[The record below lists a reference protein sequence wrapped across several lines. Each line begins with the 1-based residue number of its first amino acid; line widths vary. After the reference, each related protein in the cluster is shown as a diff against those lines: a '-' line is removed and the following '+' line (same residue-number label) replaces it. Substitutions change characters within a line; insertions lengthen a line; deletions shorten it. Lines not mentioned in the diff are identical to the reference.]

1 MIRWEYR
8 TLTLRISRSKSKMPG
23 FFNRGELIRQVD
35 PDSVNALNEIGAEGW
50 ELVSV
55 SPLEFGTYGGGD
67 GYAAAFFKRS
77 MEWHQPQPDGAA

>member
-1 MIRWEYR
+1 MAHWEYR

-35 PDSVNALNEIGAEGW
+35 PASETAMNELGEEGW

-55 SPLEFGTYGGGD
+55 SPSEFGTYGGGD
-67 GYAAAFFKRS
+67 GYAAAFFKRHV
-77 MEWHQPQPDGAA
+77 E